1 MKKSKWV
8 TTKDRQTSYSDMT
21 VNLKW
26 KKSKKNTINQSN
38 TWFHFH
44 TSHFPVTAADNHTHA
59 NSYPLCADTTL
70 FSFCSWLAYPQVFLH
85 SHSYIPAHKR
95 QLWQSQRKLIKKK
108 YATSLL
114 YVLRSL
120 FSSPFPHFLLI
131 AEKFFLGGKFKK
143 FYKLNCFLL
152 YRCAFINMFQH
163 APSSWGNC
171 YISDSSGSS
180 LNA

>member
-26 KKSKKNTINQSN
+26 KKSKKKYHKPKQHLISFPHFTLSCHCSWQS
-38 TWFHFH
+38 
-44 TSHFPVTAADNHTHA
+44 HTHA
-59 NSYPLCADTTL
+59 ISYPLCADTTL

-120 FSSPFPHFLLI
+120 SSSPFRHFLLI
-131 AEKFFLGGKFKK
+131 AEKFFLGGKFNK
-143 FYKLNCFLL
+143 FL
-152 YRCAFINMFQH
+152 
-163 APSSWGNC
+163 
-171 YISDSSGSS
+171 
-180 LNA
+180 